1 MKEKR
6 NGIIS
11 LWKFLFAI
19 VIAFFHCSQ
28 FYQDIKNPF
37 FPGGYIAVEFFFIV
51 SGFYLAKKLIK
62 EKYDTK
68 NIVGET
74 IKYIFKKILK
84 LFPYILIAYIFSIII
99 RLYYNPNLKTNELIN
114 SIWNLFLLREFG
126 LRSTIILPQL
136 WYLTSM
142 FISIFTLYPIVKK
155 YKEKFIAF
163 ISPLIVLFGLGYLSY
178 NWVGLDHAYQIWS
191 GFTRTGIIRGF
202 IELNLGMIL
211 YLIHLKLSK
220 VEYTK
225 IGKLALTFLGEGLL
239 VSVLIVINYIDAPKY
254 YDYIMLFFI
263 SIAVIIISS
272 EKTLEYNIL
281 SGKFFYYLEKLSMPI
296 FINHV
301 FVINLIDYAP
311 IFDPINPVNQS
322 LLAVIISIIF
332 SIIEMK
338 LIDSLNKYNVTYHLK
353 KVFIKC

>member
-1 MKEKR
+1 MKKEKR

-28 FYQDIKNPF
+28 FYQDLKNPF
-37 FPGGYIAVEFFFIV
+37 FYGGYIAVEFFFIV

-84 LFPYILIAYIFSIII
+84 LFPYILIAYISSIII

-126 LRSTIILPQL
+126 LRSTNILPQL

-142 FISIFTLYPIVKK
+142 FISIFILYPIVKK

-178 NWVGLDHAYQIWS
+178 NWTSLNHAYQIWN
-191 GFTRTGIIRGF
+191 GFIYTGMLRGF
-202 IELNLGMIL
+202 I
-211 YLIHLKLSK
+211 
-220 VEYTK
+220 
-225 IGKLALTFLGEGLL
+225 
-239 VSVLIVINYIDAPKY
+239 
-254 YDYIMLFFI
+254 
-263 SIAVIIISS
+263 
-272 EKTLEYNIL
+272 
-281 SGKFFYYLEKLSMPI
+281 
-296 FINHV
+296 
-301 FVINLIDYAP
+301 
-311 IFDPINPVNQS
+311 
-322 LLAVIISIIF
+322 
-332 SIIEMK
+332 
-338 LIDSLNKYNVTYHLK
+338 
-353 KVFIKC
+353 